1 MAKIPSNRTTG
12 SSKKTTYNAI
22 PDDTYMARIVRFI
35 GFGMQEQPVFDEK
48 EVKDPAFKCSI
59 QFELL
64 GTDVTGVDHEGKPIE
79 PRPACQFRDYFLFPG
94 AKRGHVYDL
103 CRVLDPTIDKVPG
116 DLDWFLDKLG
126 SVVNVQVGSYKDKQ
140 GNIKNKV
147 VSVSSVPSMFKN
159 QAPAARTDLVGFD
172 PYTESE
178 SNMIA
183 YAKLFP
189 FQRTILEEAIDKDN
203 IPYAGKEHMKLE
215 GGADKTKTEDKTT
228 TKVVEQK
235 PNEVDADVPFDDD
248 VPFAPI
254 GLQYNNAFLYA
265 I

>member
-12 SSKKTTYNAI
+12 ASKKTTYDAI

-64 GTDVTGVDHEGKPIE
+64 GTDVTGVDHDGKAIE
-79 PRPACQFRDYFLFPG
+79 PRPACQFKDYFLFPG

-103 CRVLDPTIDKVPG
+103 CRVLDPTIEKVPG

-126 SVVNVQVGSYKDKQ
+126 AVVNVQVGSYKDKQ
-140 GNIKNKV
+140 GNTKNKV

-172 PYTESE
+172 PYTENE

-183 YAKLFP
+183 YAKMFP
-189 FQRTILEEAIDKDN
+189 FQRSILEEALDKAN
-203 IPYAGKEHMKLE
+203 IPYAGKEPVKLD
-215 GGADKTKTEDKTT
+215 GASDNKPSTKEAKE
-228 TKVVEQK
+228 TKAAPVKETK
-235 PNEVDADVPFDDD
+235 SENAPEMDVPFDDD
-248 VPFAPI
+248 VPF
-254 GLQYNNAFLYA
+254 
-265 I
+265 